1 MAKCVSL
8 LSRFVITFSQGD
20 FPGGA
25 SGDAVMSICVQVF
38 VWTYVLIS
46 FGVLYPGVE
55 LLGGLPGG
63 VSGKEPCLTMQ
74 EI

>member
-1 MAKCVSL
+1 MV
-8 LSRFVITFSQGD
+8 RD
-20 FPGGA
+20 
-25 SGDAVMSICVQVF
+25 DAVMSICVQVF
-38 VWTYVLIS
+38 VWTYVFIS